1 MSQEPPIPAELWAQV
16 PPAAQAA
23 LLALLTSCE
32 RRLTQLQEQVNH
44 LQHQLGLSS
53 SNSSR
58 PPSSDPP
65 AVKRAPPRPRS
76 GKPKGAQ
83 PGHPRQQ
90 RPPLPPDQT
99 LLCKP
104 TRCRRCQH
112 PLAGH
117 DPQPLRHQ
125 VIELPRIKPEV
136 TDYLR
141 HRLVCPQCGTTT
153 CAPLPAGTPAGAYGP
168 RLQAHLALFSGGYRL
183 SKRHIEQLCEDVFG
197 IPISPGQVCALEQQ
211 TAATLT
217 PVVNQLRDYVQQR
230 PANIDETSWRQGGQR
245 AWLWVVVSASV
256 TVFHLALSRGA
267 KIAKALLGNAD
278 RWVVT
283 SDRYSAYNWLKVR
296 VRQVCWAHLV
306 RDFQAMV
313 DRNNAGSAIGEE
325 LLCWAECVFT
335 WWYRVRDGTL
345 SRSSFQKYIGDIRP
359 CVREEL
365 ERGAACGCAKTAGA
379 CKELLKVEAALW
391 TFVRVAGIEPTNNAA
406 ERALRHAVQWRK
418 QSYGTD
424 SEAGSVFV
432 ANVLSVVATCRQQ
445 KRNVLDYLAACCT
458 AAVRGVK
465 PPSLLPQ
472 QSN

>member
-23 LLALLTSCE
+23 LLAVLASYE

-44 LQHQLGLSS
+44 LQHQLGLNS

-65 AVKRAPPRPRS
+65 AVKRAPPRTRS
-76 GKPKGAQ
+76 GKAKGAQ

-104 TRCRRCQH
+104 THCRRCQH
-112 PLAGH
+112 PLSGD
-117 DPQPLRHQ
+117 DPRPLRHQ
-125 VIELPRIKPEV
+125 VIELPRIEPEV

-153 CAPLPAGTPAGAYGP
+153 CAPLPAGVPQGQYGP

-183 SKRHIEQLCEDVFG
+183 SKRHIEQFCDDVFG
-197 IPISPGQVCALEQQ
+197 IPICPGQVCALEQQ
-211 TAATLT
+211 TAQTLG
-217 PVVNQLRDYVQQR
+217 PVVEEIREYAQQR

-245 AWLWVVVSASV
+245 AWLWVVVTACV
-256 TVFHLALSRGA
+256 TVFHLALARGA
-267 KIAKALLGNAD
+267 KIAKGLLGTAG
-278 RWVVT
+278 RRVVT
-283 SDRYSAYNWLKVR
+283 SDRFSAYNWLKIR
-296 VRQVCWAHLV
+296 LRQLCWAHLV

-313 DRNNAGSAIGEE
+313 DRDNAGSPIGEE
-325 LLCWAECVFT
+325 LLCLAEDVFT

-345 SRSSFQKYIGDIRP
+345 SRSTFQRYVSDIRAG
-359 CVREEL
+359 VREEL
-365 ERGAACGCAKTAGA
+365 ERGSVCACAKTAA
-379 CKELLKVEAALW
+379 VCVELLKVEPALW
-391 TFVRVAGIEPTNNAA
+391 TFVRVAGVEPTNNAA

-445 KRNVLDYLAACCT
+445 GRNVLDYLTACCT
-458 AAVRGVK
+458 ASARGVK